1 MGQRA
6 FWWAVA
12 NVCEAVSEIS
22 KLWVSLMA
30 TYELLVVKG
39 PGKGQVYPLEGDE
52 VIIGR
57 DPSCELSFDDRT
69 LSRQHVKIVINGD
82 SLTIEDLD
90 SVNGLLVNGMRV
102 SSGELK
108 ADDRLTLGNIELLVR
123 QTGEKTSPLERLA
136 PPIPSADEPT
146 LLHQL
151 SGQRL
156 VTSEKS
162 EEGSLMSITQSLS
175 PSMLMDLLGRSH
187 QSLGAMYRVTRL
199 ASSIFDL
206 DVLLNKI
213 LDETFATIRA
223 ERGFV
228 LLIDPHSD
236 QLEVKASRWQNKEG
250 LDHEVSISQNII
262 SHVLDKKESV
272 LIADALADAKFGLAE
287 SVVMHNIRSAMCSPL
302 RGRTR
307 IVGIIHADTTGANE
321 FNQEDLMLLDAIGNA
336 AGIAVENAQF
346 YKDKIQNERLAAM
359 GQAISGLSHYIKN
372 IVAAMDTSHAMV
384 EKALVAEDLSII
396 NRVWKILRRSNQRIS
411 NLVLDMLAYSK
422 ERKPDTQPCPLNDVC
437 KEAAELCHDR
447 IKTKHGKLHLDLDPK
462 LPKIQADPQGIHRCL
477 LNLLTNAIDAL
488 DEDGGEVKISTKS
501 QGENEVLITV
511 EDNGAGIPEKI
522 RQRIFDVFFS
532 TKGSQGTGLG
542 LAVTKKIIEEH
553 GGVIE
558 AESTPGQGSKLTIKL
573 PTGETAGSGQ
583 EAASSEDTGSA

>member
-6 FWWAVA
+6 FWRTGA
-12 NVCEAVSEIS
+12 NVCEAVLEIR
-22 KLWVSLMA
+22 KLWVSLMT

-39 PGKGQVYPLEGDE
+39 PGKGQVYPLAGDE

-69 LSRQHVKIVINGD
+69 LSRQHVKIVKNGD
-82 SLTIEDLD
+82 SLTIEDLN
-90 SVNGLLVNGMRV
+90 SVNGLLVNGMRE
-102 SSGELK
+102 SCAELRV
-108 ADDRLTLGNIELLVR
+108 DDRLTLGNIELLVR
-123 QTGEKTSPLERLA
+123 PAGENTSPLDRLA
-136 PPIPSADEPT
+136 PRIPTVDEPT
-146 LLHQL
+146 LLHQPP
-151 SGQRL
+151 GHRL
-156 VTSEKS
+156 VAS
-162 EEGSLMSITQSLS
+162 EESEPDSIMSITQSLS
-175 PSMLMDLLGRSH
+175 SSMLMDLLGRSH
-187 QSLGAMYRVTRL
+187 QSLGAMYRVTRI

-213 LDETFATIRA
+213 LEETFATIRA

-228 LLIDPHSD
+228 LLIDPNSD
-236 QLEVKASRWQNKEG
+236 QLEVKASRWQNTEG
-250 LDHEVSISQNII
+250 LDHKVSISQNII

-272 LIADALADAKFGLAE
+272 LIDDAMADSKFGLAE

-307 IVGIIHADTTGANE
+307 IVGIIHADTTGSGE

-336 AGIAVENAQF
+336 AGIAVENAQL

-384 EKALVAEDLSII
+384 EKALVAEDLSLI

-447 IKTKHGKLHLDLDPK
+447 IKTKHGTLHLALDPK

-488 DEDGGEVKISTKS
+488 DEDGGEVKISTQS

-511 EDNGAGIPEKI
+511 EDNGTGMPEKI

-542 LAVTKKIIEEH
+542 LAVTKKIIDEH
-553 GGVIE
+553 GGKIE
-558 AESTPGQGSKLTIKL
+558 AQSTPDQGTTFTIRL
-573 PTGETAGSGQ
+573 PIGKQVNNRKS
-583 EAASSEDTGSA
+583 

>member
-6 FWWAVA
+6 FWWTDA
-12 NVCEAVSEIS
+12 NVCEAVLEIR
-22 KLWVSLMA
+22 KLWVSLMT

-39 PGKGQVYPLEGDE
+39 PGKGQVYALEGDE

-69 LSRQHVKIVINGD
+69 LSRQHVKIVKNGD
-82 SLTIEDLD
+82 TLTIEDLD
-90 SVNGLLVNGMRV
+90 SVNGLLVNGMRE
-102 SSGELK
+102 SNAELRV
-108 ADDRLTLGNIELLVR
+108 DDRLTLGNIELLVR
-123 QTGEKTSPLERLA
+123 PAGEKVSPLDRLA
-136 PPIPSADEPT
+136 PRIPTADEPT
-146 LLHQL
+146 LLHQPP
-151 SGQRL
+151 GQRL
-156 VTSEKS
+156 IAS
-162 EEGSLMSITQSLS
+162 EESEPDSIMSITESLS
-175 PSMLMDLLGRSH
+175 SSMLMDLLGRSH
-187 QSLGAMYRVTRL
+187 QSLGAMYRVTRI

-213 LDETFATIRA
+213 LEETFATIRA

-228 LLIDPHSD
+228 LLIDPNSN
-236 QLEVKASRWQNKEG
+236 QLEVTASRWQNKEG
-250 LDHEVSISQNII
+250 LDHKVSISQNII

-272 LIADALADAKFGLAE
+272 LIADAMADSKFGLAE

-307 IVGIIHADTTGANE
+307 IVGIIHADTTGAGE

-336 AGIAVENAQF
+336 AGIAVENAQL

-396 NRVWKILRRSNQRIS
+396 NRVWKILRRSNERIS

-437 KEAAELCHDR
+437 KEAAELCQDR
-447 IKTKHGKLHLDLDPK
+447 IKAKNGKLHLALDPK

-488 DEDGGEVKISTKS
+488 DEDGGEVKISTLS

-511 EDNGAGIPEKI
+511 EDNGAGMPEKI

-542 LAVTKKIIEEH
+542 LAVTKKIIDEH
-553 GGVIE
+553 GGKIE
-558 AESTPGQGSKLTIKL
+558 AQSTPNQGTTFTIRL
-573 PTGETAGSGQ
+573 PIGT
-583 EAASSEDTGSA
+583 